1 MTLLAARGIS
11 LRLGTTQ
18 ALQDLSVEVER
29 GEIVSVM
36 GPSGSGKSTL
46 LHCLAGVL
54 VPDAGCVELDGLDL
68 TRLREAKRSRIRLR
82 QMGFVFQFGDLIP
95 ELTMLENV
103 MLPLQLTGV
112 RGPEARRRATRMLE
126 DLGVGDVARGTVA
139 TVSGGQAQRVA
150 VARALV
156 HEPVVVFAD
165 EPTGALDSA
174 AGEMVMEALVS
185 AAEGRDA
192 AVVLVT
198 HDPRVAS
205 YAHRNVTLRDG
216 QVRALDLVRNP

>member
-1 MTLLAARGIS
+1 MTLLQARDLS

-18 ALQDLSVEVER
+18 ALQD
-29 GEIVSVM
+29 VSVDLSPGDVVSIM

-54 VPDAGCVELDGLDL
+54 VPDSGSVLFESTDL
-68 TRLREAKRSRIRLR
+68 TRSSDAERSRIRLQR
-82 QMGFVFQFGDLIP
+82 MGFVFQFGDLIP

-103 MLPLQLTGV
+103 MLPLQLLGTRRSV
-112 RGPEARRRATRMLE
+112 ARDRARAMLDE
-126 DLGVGDVARGTVA
+126 LEVGDVADGTVGVA
-139 TVSGGQAQRVA
+139 SGGQAQRTA

-156 HEPVVVFAD
+156 HEPAVIFAD

-174 AGEMVMEALVS
+174 AGELVMESLV
-185 AAEGRDA
+185 AAAQSRGA

-198 HDPRVAS
+198 HDARVAS
-205 YAHRNVTLRDG
+205 YAHRNVTMRDG
-216 QVRALDLVRNP
+216 RVRATDLTSMR

>member
-1 MTLLAARGIS
+1 MTLLQARDLS

-18 ALQDLSVEVER
+18 ALQD
-29 GEIVSVM
+29 VSVDLSPGDVVSIM

-54 VPDAGCVELDGLDL
+54 VPDSGSVLFESTEL
-68 TRLREAKRSRIRLR
+68 TRSSDAERSRIRLQR
-82 QMGFVFQFGDLIP
+82 MGFVFQFGDLIP

-103 MLPLQLTGV
+103 MLPLQLLGTK
-112 RGPEARRRATRMLE
+112 RSEARDRARAMLDE
-126 DLGVGDVARGTVA
+126 LEVGDVAEGTVGD
-139 TVSGGQAQRVA
+139 VSGGQAQRTA

-156 HEPVVVFAD
+156 HEPAVIFAD

-174 AGEMVMEALVS
+174 AGELVMDSLV
-185 AAEGRDA
+185 AAAQSRGA

-198 HDPRVAS
+198 HDARVAS
-205 YAHRNVTLRDG
+205 YAHRNVTMRDG
-216 QVRALDLVRNP
+216 RVRAADLTSMR